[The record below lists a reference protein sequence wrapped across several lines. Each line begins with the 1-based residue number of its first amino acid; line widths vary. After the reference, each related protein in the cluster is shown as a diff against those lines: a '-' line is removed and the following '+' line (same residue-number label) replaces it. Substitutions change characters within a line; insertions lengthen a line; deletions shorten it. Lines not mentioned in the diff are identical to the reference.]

1 MKDYRSLLHVR
12 PVSPWFHLKNPDEIL
27 RTRGLFIC
35 FISQYTFTSF
45 RIPISIQQ
53 IPIWLWKIKNFLCM
67 LFLLPPFLKLLYHI
81 YIVTADTYLL
91 ILSLFNLHLEFI
103 LQIAVYAIFT
113 TRLYVNISLVP
124 LRIWSSFSG
133 IFSGK
138 EPVNNIHWDLACW

>member
-1 MKDYRSLLHVR
+1 
-12 PVSPWFHLKNPDEIL
+12 
-27 RTRGLFIC
+27 
-35 FISQYTFTSF
+35 
-45 RIPISIQQ
+45 
-53 IPIWLWKIKNFLCM
+53 M

-124 LRIWSSFSG
+124 LRI
-133 IFSGK
+133 
-138 EPVNNIHWDLACW
+138 